1 MATVTTFTLVTM
13 SEVVTNEELQ
23 DGPEYRE
30 RERERESHNL
40 VWLVLVTSESLSR
53 YAFPS
58 QS

>member
-13 SEVVTNEELQ
+13 SEVLTNEELQ
-23 DGPEYRE
+23 DGPEY